1 MFFFFK
7 KTVDINKYKH
17 NCLYLALK
25 AGGLSCIKLQQL
37 ILSLRN
43 GTVHKCDLENV
54 CNVLEIHVELISL
67 RSSGENRGEHYGKYF
82 DGKYNL
88 GLAKGH
94 HFINYYTEL
103 TSYCLEHYEEAKD
116 IKGCDNIITKVDGTF
131 KQENGRFIK
140 AFQMFKIL
148 MNSVGSLIVPMP
160 LSEEVMATQFYDKV
174 DDYGTLE
181 YTDNSYKK
189 GNIQKSL

>member
-1 MFFFFK
+1 M
-7 KTVDINKYKH
+7 
-17 NCLYLALK
+17 
-25 AGGLSCIKLQQL
+25 
-37 ILSLRN
+37 
-43 GTVHKCDLENV
+43 
-54 CNVLEIHVELISL
+54 LEIHIELMSL
-67 RSSGENRGEHYGKYF
+67 RSNGENSVEHYVKDF
-82 DGKYNL
+82 DEKCDL

-94 HFINYYTEL
+94 YFINDYIEL
-103 TSYCLEHYEEAKD
+103 ICYCLKHYEEVKY
-116 IKGCDNIITKVDGTF
+116 IKGCNNIIKKACG
-131 KQENGRFIK
+131 KLKKEKGIFIK